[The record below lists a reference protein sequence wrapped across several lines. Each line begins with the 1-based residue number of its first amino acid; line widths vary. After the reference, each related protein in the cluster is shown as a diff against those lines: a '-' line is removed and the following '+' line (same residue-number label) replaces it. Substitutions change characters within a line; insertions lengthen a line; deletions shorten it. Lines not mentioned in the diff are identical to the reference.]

1 MAELTHGVPAC
12 TIKHSYHN
20 IPEIFYYLWKKQIM
34 PRNSFQDYVFRLVIF
49 HQSCCGLE
57 AYPPMEALS
66 QQERYRFCGLD
77 FYRMLTVLMI
87 ADSKSYTLLRQK
99 ISDNC
104 RVEFLSSQ
112 QKLIDE
118 WNTEHEFWEKR
129 REEQKKHEPK

>member
-1 MAELTHGVPAC
+1 
-12 TIKHSYHN
+12 
-20 IPEIFYYLWKKQIM
+20 
-34 PRNSFQDYVFRLVIF
+34 
-49 HQSCCGLE
+49 
-57 AYPPMEALS
+57 MEALS

-104 RVEFLSSQ
+104 RIEFLSSQ

-118 WNTEHEFWEKR
+118 WNSEHEYWQQR
-129 REEQKKHEPK
+129 RMIRD